1 LLAFALAG
9 CAGGADLSAED
20 MLDGPIVQASDY
32 LIGPGDTLQ
41 IFVWDQP
48 DLTTAV
54 QVRPDGRI
62 STPLVDDLVAA
73 GVSPTSLAR
82 AIEGVL
88 STFVRSPVVT
98 VSVQGFVGAS
108 DQQIRVVGEAVQ
120 PQALQYNEGMRIL
133 DVMIA
138 AGGLSEFAAGNRASV
153 IRYVDGEERRIRV
166 RLGDLL
172 SEGDVSQNLRMM
184 PGDIVVIPLSV
195 F

>member
-184 PGDIVVIPLSV
+184 PGDIVVIPQSV